1 MRETLGILELF
12 HGHKYRTLIASSLAA
27 LLIVGGT
34 YSSCTS
40 EREIKDAVI
49 KKIYPCNTIP
59 GDDYNCL
66 VLDKHASPI
75 KFHRKEVMDIMEG
88 AKLESLKYKPSII
101 GRDKGL
107 EYTLTQ

>member
-12 HGHKYRTLIASSLAA
+12 HGHKYRNIIAGTMAA
-27 LLIVGGT
+27 LLIGGGI

-40 EREIKDAVI
+40 EREIRDTVV
-49 KKIYPCNTIP
+49 KKRYACNTTP
-59 GDDYNCL
+59 GDDYTCF

-75 KFHRKEVMDIMEG
+75 KFHRKEARDIMEG
-88 AKLESLKYKPSII
+88 TKLESLKYKPSII

-107 EYTLTQ
+107 EYTLRN